1 MLWPTFATYL
11 ISVALIQELKRR
23 NVFRVGIAYAVGAW
37 VLLQVLDVVG
47 EILDLPAWGGKLI
60 LAILVVG
67 FFIALIV
74 AWAFELTPEGIKRES
89 EVDRSQSITVKTGRK
104 LNTIIIALLS
114 LAIAYLL
121 LDKFYLAPLL
131 VDPDGTTDEV
141 QYVQDLRHPEEGQPA
156 PKTSRR
162 SIAVLPFA
170 NMSGDPAQ
178 EFFSDGIS
186 EELLNVLASIE
197 GLKVASRT
205 SSFTFRDGVLGIP
218 EIAAK
223 LGVAFVLEGSVRR
236 AGHRVRITAQ
246 LIDAARD
253 QHLWSDTYDRSLDD
267 IFAIQSEIANAIADA
282 LREPMG
288 LEIDSV
294 PVVVTTEDISAYE
307 LYLKGRDAWNR
318 RSNARQLEEGIA
330 ALEAAVELDPGF
342 MDAWQ
347 YLAALYWAA
356 PYWGLTDHDLQE
368 YTDKASRAIEQAI
381 ELGGL
386 TAFSATFRASVK
398 AVKYD
403 SWGQTY
409 LDDLDQALALDPDF
423 ITAIHFK
430 GNTYIEAGLFE
441 EGIRYQDRCLD
452 LDPYYVNCLQYK
464 SNALFYLERYEEAED
479 ALVEYLEKSHAGV
492 VIESIPFAVEV
503 GDIKTALLMGQMLPN
518 FAEAPMADWVK
529 AMHDPRVSKQLVLK
543 RWDAWSSR
551 TGQPIPS
558 IVFATLDAP
567 ERIQGVVDHWVWLP
581 MLHKFRQSPR
591 FRAYLTVFK
600 DVWQTGGYPPQCR
613 PIHEDEFECD

>member
-1 MLWPTFATYL
+1 MSLL
-11 ISVALIQELKRR
+11 NELKRR
-23 NVFRVGIAYAVGAW
+23 NVFRVGIAYAVAAW
-37 VLLQVLDVVG
+37 ILLQILDVVG
-47 EILDLPAWGGKLI
+47 EILALPTWGGRLL
-60 LAILVVG
+60 LAIIVVG
-67 FFIALIV
+67 FFVTLFV

-89 EVDRSQSITVKTGRK
+89 EVDRSQSITASTGRK
-104 LNTIIIALLS
+104 LNTVIIALLS
-114 LAIAYLL
+114 MSIAYLL
-121 LDKFYLAPLL
+121 LDKFFLAPLL
-131 VDPDGTTDEV
+131 VDPDGTTVQV
-141 QYVQDLRHPEEGQPA
+141 QYAQDLKHPEGEQSSSR
-156 PKTSRR
+156 TSRR
-162 SIAVLPFA
+162 SIAVLPFV

-197 GLKVASRT
+197 GLEVASRT

-223 LGVAFVLEGSVRR
+223 LDVAFVLEGSVRR
-236 AGHRVRITAQ
+236 DGQRVRITAQ
-246 LIDAARD
+246 LIDAVKD
-253 QHLWSDTYDRSLDD
+253 QHLWSDTYDRSLVD
-267 IFAIQSEIANAIADA
+267 IFAIQSEIANAIAEA

-318 RSNARQLEEGIA
+318 RSNARQFEAGIA
-330 ALEAAVELDPGF
+330 ALEAAVELDPEF

-356 PYWGLTDHDLQE
+356 PYWGLTDLGVQE
-368 YTDKASRAIEQAI
+368 YNEKASRAVEQAI

-403 SWGQTY
+403 IWGQSY

-441 EGIRYQDRCLD
+441 EGIRYQDRCLE

-479 ALVEYLEKSHAGV
+479 VFVEYLEKSHAGV
-492 VIESIPFAVEV
+492 VIESIPFQVEV

-551 TGQPIPS
+551 TRKPIPG

-591 FRAYLTVFK
+591 FRAYLSVFN
-600 DVWQTGGYPPQCR
+600 DIWPTGGYPPQCR
-613 PIHEDEFECD
+613 PIHEDELECD